1 MVPSSRGHIF
11 VRIVWAYKNI
21 CGLATDMVAALG
33 GKRADEV
40 GPTPIRTEFRRCIS
54 TMLRISGI
62 WRLLFC
68 WHNISHYLSHKT
80 FRSAYYLA
88 GTLLNLAVVF
98 LTGLIKISRPSWNV
112 RRRRKPGSSPLV
124 SRSMLSMYT
133 CPPSSCSLHAERNCF
148 PCGPPP
154 QLPANSLL
162 GGLLMARLKRLLGS
176 LRSAYQSRC
185 VMK

>member
-1 MVPSSRGHIF
+1 MVLSSRGRMIS
-11 VRIVWAYKNI
+11 RIVRVYKNNR
-21 CGLATDMVAALG
+21 GLADDMVAALRR
-33 GKRADEV
+33 KRADEV
-40 GPTPIRTEFRRCIS
+40 GPTPIRTEFRHFIS
-54 TMLRISGI
+54 TMLRISRS
-62 WRLLFC
+62 WKPLFC

-80 FRSAYYLA
+80 FRSACYLS